1 MQNNFNTKKALKETQ
16 KCTGIP
22 LSNNITDKIGPN
34 VFLRNIEIVDRA
46 NIFRGFYLRHLGVH
60 V

>member
-1 MQNNFNTKKALKETQ
+1 MQHNFNTMKAIKETK
-16 KCTGIP
+16 KCIGIP
-22 LSNNITDKIGPN
+22 LSNNITDKLGPN
-34 VFLRNIEIVDRA
+34 VFLINIKIVGQA